1 MSINIH
7 FEATRDIIVVKT
19 GKQEVQDARFREVW
33 QTPSKVT
40 DKILKS
46 ADPFQAYR
54 DWVMENQEDQ
64 QEPMYADDDVFH
76 AGPIIGYETFNYGKE
91 HLQDFDAWLK
101 QMKEDGYEVV
111 AEGW

>member
-7 FEATRDIIVVKT
+7 FEATRDIVVVKT
-19 GKQEVQDARFREVW
+19 GATEIQSERFREVC

-54 DWVMENQEDQ
+54 DWVLENQEDQ
-64 QEPMYADDDVFH
+64 SEPMYADDDVFH
-76 AGPIIGYETFNYGKE
+76 TGPIVGYETFNYGKE
-91 HLQDFDAWLK
+91 HIKDFDGWLK
-101 QMKEDGYEVV
+101 MMEEGGYEVV
-111 AEGW
+111 PEGW